1 MRLSASYNV
10 YRYYQILTLLESTSS
25 FFKIYNYFLRN
36 YNISVDK
43 NINLEIIHEMH
54 FYDKKSYSYYVENS
68 IDNVDRYY
76 NIFIRLNDFISHF
89 SHRYEKDYLL
99 NF

>member
-10 YRYYQILTLLESTSS
+10 YEYYQILIFLESTSS

-36 YNISVDK
+36 YNIDIDK
-43 NINLEIIHEMH
+43 NINLKIIYEIH
-54 FYDKKSYSYYVENS
+54 FHNKRSYSYYVENN
-68 IDNVDRYY
+68 INNIDRYY
-76 NIFIRLNDFISHF
+76 SVLIRLNNFITHF
-89 SHRYEKDYLL
+89 SYRNEESYLS